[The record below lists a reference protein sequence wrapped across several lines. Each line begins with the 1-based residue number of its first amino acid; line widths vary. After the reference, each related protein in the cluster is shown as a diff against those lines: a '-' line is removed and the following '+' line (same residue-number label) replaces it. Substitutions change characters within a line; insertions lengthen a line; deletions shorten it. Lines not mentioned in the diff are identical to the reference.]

1 MTILEG
7 DKLKLHPKTGKGKS
21 VVNRDGSVFEVLR
34 FEDTVLFD
42 EGKDWINLQSRDK
55 PQKGRRIQR
64 FHDRNFDWELLR

>member
-21 VVNRDGSVFEVLR
+21 VVNRDGSGFEVLR

-42 EGKDWINLQSRDK
+42 DGTDWINLQSIDNPK
-55 PQKGRRIQR
+55 NGRWIQR
-64 FHDRNFDWELLR
+64 FHDKNFDWELLR